1 MIHVGVLK
9 DRNNAKEFIEKNALP
24 ESEVILYAEEEDGL
38 VGFAALHM
46 EGFPPEAAVRVTA
59 VDYLEEDM
67 LEMLLRAAFSYG
79 ERRSAGTVLINFEQP
94 EKLLASLGFR
104 QIDGELKSRVENVV
118 HMCRNCAEGT
128 D

>member
-9 DRNNAKEFIEKNALP
+9 DRNAAKDFIEKNALP
-24 ESEVILYAEEEDGL
+24 ESEVILCAEEDDVT
-38 VGFAALHM
+38 VGFASLHI
-46 EGFPPEAAVRVTA
+46 EGYPPEARVRITA
-59 VDYLEEDM
+59 AEYGEEYI

-79 ERRSAGTVLINFEQP
+79 ERRSADEVLINFEQP

-104 QIDGELKSRVENVV
+104 QIDGQLKSRVENVV
-118 HMCRNCAEGT
+118 HMCRNCAGGA